1 MLAAIAGGGT
11 AVGGGGRGVA
21 RRSQAT
27 ATNREWAEDAAG
39 RLGRPGALR
48 RRFRRVGAARYP
60 EGPGGT
66 VALTAVVRGVLWA
79 GLA

>member
-11 AVGGGGRGVA
+11 AVGGGGRRRGVA

-39 RLGRPGALR
+39 RLGRSGVLR
-48 RRFRRVGAARYP
+48 RRFRRVGAAR
-60 EGPGGT
+60 
-66 VALTAVVRGVLWA
+66 
-79 GLA
+79 